1 MILNNLNNLLIN
13 PNKFIN
19 DYILINPGKIIKD
32 INKLKPIIK
41 FLIKQNLLLKKS
53 MEPYQVDI
61 LNNTLSN
68 INVNLDIIFNEQI
81 IIVNLFSGNTKF
93 IKKIIDNFYYLETC
107 L

>member
-41 FLIKQNLLLKKS
+41 FLIKD
-53 MEPYQVDI
+53 VFI
-61 LNNTLSN
+61 
-68 INVNLDIIFNEQI
+68 INSFN
-81 IIVNLFSGNTKF
+81 
-93 IKKIIDNFYYLETC
+93 
-107 L
+107 